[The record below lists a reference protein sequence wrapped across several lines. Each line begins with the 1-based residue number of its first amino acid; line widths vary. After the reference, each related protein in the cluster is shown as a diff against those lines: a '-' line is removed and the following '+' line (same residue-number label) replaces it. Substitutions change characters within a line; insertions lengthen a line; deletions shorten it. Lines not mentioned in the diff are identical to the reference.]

1 MEAQVVDF
9 VMEPRATPIACRM
22 ALMPPLS
29 NKKPGGC
36 DRRRAA
42 ASSWIIVDRF
52 DAFFRVI
59 LHAIDF
65 ATNRVRLHQA
75 FIVGP

>member
-22 ALMPPLS
+22 VVNAAAQF
-29 NKKPGGC
+29 KKPGGC

-52 DAFFRVI
+52 DAFFRVV

-65 ATNRVRLHQA
+65 ATNSVRLHQA
-75 FIVGP
+75 FIVGA